1 MSDLHNSRSDI
12 FKALAHPT
20 RLRILDLLRNGE
32 LCVCE
37 IFPALDMEQSN
48 ISRHLSILK
57 KEGILS
63 MRKKGLNV
71 YYRVNDPRVYEIIKL
86 CSEILNSYWQTKVKT
101 GT

>member
-1 MSDLHNSRSDI
+1 MSDLYNSRSDI

-32 LCVCE
+32 QCVCE

-48 ISRHLSILK
+48 ISRHLSILR

-63 MRKKGLNV
+63 MRKEGLNV
-71 YYRVNDPRVYEIIKL
+71 YYRVDDPRVYEIIKL
-86 CSEILNSYWQTKVKT
+86 GSEILNSYWQTKVKT
-101 GT
+101 GS